1 MKKTGIVNRISSR
14 ELLNPFITSAFLIL
28 SFLILSPVYNY
39 SHAADVVKHEVKLE
53 DRQIYFE
60 AVGVLTPKTVTTLSS
75 KVMGMIT
82 GFNKREGDEVS
93 SAEVIITIDDAEIN
107 ADMAALEAGVAEI
120 ASNRIE
126 LEKNLALAETGKSSA
141 AAQLDLASSTYQ
153 RIKTLY
159 QSKTIAVQEFDKAEA
174 AYKMAS
180 SKMSEAKAQ
189 IEVIISRRAQ
199 IDAKEKQLMA
209 NIQKMKRMKE
219 YTVVNSPID
228 GRITARQTE
237 VGMLASPG
245 MPLVTVEDY
254 KNMLFSA
261 VVPEQ
266 IINNIKIND
275 QVKVIVDV
283 IQDQVFMGEVCEI
296 SPTGDVMTHT
306 FTVKIALHHDP
317 RLKSGMY
324 ARGLFDKH
332 TVKKI
337 SIPSDFI
344 VKRGQIFMVYTS
356 EKDFKYIRPG
366 ASYGNLTEVLSGLN
380 PGEVIIKK

>member
-1 MKKTGIVNRISSR
+1 MKKTVIFSQQGRAG
-14 ELLNPFITSAFLIL
+14 LLKPFITAVFLTLAFFISLL
-28 SFLILSPVYNY
+28 FYNY
-39 SHAADVVKHEVKLE
+39 SFAAEFVKHEVKLE

-82 GFNKREGDEVS
+82 GFSKREGDDVC
-93 SAEVIITIDDAEIN
+93 SAEVIINIDDAEIN
-107 ADMAALEAGVAEI
+107 ADMAALEAGLAEI
-120 ASNRIE
+120 ASNKIE
-126 LEKNLALAETGKSSA
+126 LEKNLALAETGKSAA
-141 AAQLDLASSTYQ
+141 AAQLDLASATYQ

-159 QSKTIAVQEFDKAEA
+159 QSKTIAVQEYDKAEA

-189 IEVIISRRAQ
+189 IEVIISKRAQ

-219 YTVVNSPID
+219 YTVVTSPID

-266 IINNIKIND
+266 IINNVKIDD
-275 QVKVIVDV
+275 QIKVIVDV
-283 IQDQVFMGEVCEI
+283 IEDQVFMGQVCEI

-306 FTVKIALHHDP
+306 FTVKIALNYDP

-337 SIPSDFI
+337 SIPTDFI

-356 EKDFKYIRPG
+356 ENEFKYIRPG
-366 ASYGNLTEVLSGLN
+366 ARYGNLTEVLSGLN

>member
-1 MKKTGIVNRISSR
+1 MKKTVIFSQQGRAG
-14 ELLNPFITSAFLIL
+14 LLKPFITAVFLTLAFFISLL
-28 SFLILSPVYNY
+28 FYNY
-39 SHAADVVKHEVKLE
+39 SFAAEFVKHEVKLE

-82 GFNKREGDEVS
+82 GFSKREGDDVC
-93 SAEVIITIDDAEIN
+93 SAEVIINIDDAEIN
-107 ADMAALEAGVAEI
+107 ADMAALEAGLAEI
-120 ASNRIE
+120 ASNKIE
-126 LEKNLALAETGKSSA
+126 LEKNLALAETGKSAA
-141 AAQLDLASSTYQ
+141 AAQLDLASATYQ

-159 QSKTIAVQEFDKAEA
+159 QSKTIAVQEYDKAEA

-189 IEVIISRRAQ
+189 IEVIISKRAQ

-219 YTVVNSPID
+219 YTVVTSPID

-266 IINNIKIND
+266 IINNVKIDD
-275 QVKVIVDV
+275 QNKVIVDV
-283 IQDQVFMGEVCEI
+283 IEDQVFMGQVCEI

-306 FTVKIALHHDP
+306 FTVKIALNYDP

-337 SIPSDFI
+337 SIPTDFI

-356 EKDFKYIRPG
+356 ENEFKYIRPG
-366 ASYGNLTEVLSGLN
+366 ARYGNLTEVLSGLN

>member
-1 MKKTGIVNRISSR
+1 MKKTGITNQIGNRG
-14 ELLNPFITSAFLIL
+14 LLKPFITSAFLIL
-28 SFLILSPVYNY
+28 SFFISSPAYNY
-39 SHAADVVKHEVKLE
+39 LHAAEAVKHEVKLE

-107 ADMAALEAGVAEI
+107 ADMAALEAGIAEI

-141 AAQLDLASSTYQ
+141 AAQLDLASATYQ

-219 YTVVNSPID
+219 YTVVTSPID

-266 IINNIKIND
+266 IINNIKMND

-324 ARGLFDKH
+324 ARGLFDKQ

-344 VKRGQIFMVYTS
+344 VKRGQMFMVYTS
-356 EKDFKYIRPG
+356 ENEFKYIRPG

>member
-1 MKKTGIVNRISSR
+1 MKDNQIIKGVRRT
-14 ELLNPFITSAFLIL
+14 ELLKALLVLFFALAAVNYCGLL
-28 SFLILSPVYNY
+28 SY
-39 SHAADVVKHEVKLE
+39 SHAADANRHEVKLE
-53 DRQIYFE
+53 DRPVYFE

-82 GFNKREGDEVS
+82 AFNKREGEEVS
-93 SAEVIITIDDAEIN
+93 SSEVILTIDDAEIN
-107 ADMAALEAGVAEI
+107 ADMAALEAGIAEI
-120 ASNRIE
+120 ASNKIE

-159 QSKTIAVQEFDKAEA
+159 QSKTIAVQEFEKAEA

-180 SKMSEAKAQ
+180 SKMNEAKAQ
-189 IEVIISRRAQ
+189 IEVTISRRAQ
-199 IDAKEKQLMA
+199 IEAKEKQIQA
-209 NIQKMKRMKE
+209 NIQKMNRMKQ
-219 YTVVNSPID
+219 YTIVNSPID

-266 IINNIKIND
+266 IINNIKLGD
-275 QVKVIVDV
+275 KVKVIVDV
-283 IQDQVFMGEVCEI
+283 VEDQVFVGEVTEI
-296 SPTGDVMTHT
+296 APTGDVMTHT
-306 FTVKIALHHDP
+306 FKVKIALAHDA

-324 ARGLFDKH
+324 ARGLFEKEI
-332 TVKKI
+332 VKKI
-337 SIPSDFI
+337 SVPSDFI
-344 VKRGQIFMVYTS
+344 VKRGQLFMVYTS
-356 EKDFKYIRPG
+356 ENDFKYVRPG
-366 ASYGNLTEVLSGLN
+366 SVYNNLTEILSGLN
-380 PGEVIIKK
+380 PGDAIIKK

>member
-1 MKKTGIVNRISSR
+1 MKKTFNTNPIKDIKILKSLF
-14 ELLNPFITSAFLIL
+14 LLIFIIFLNIL
-28 SFLILSPVYNY
+28 FIY
-39 SHAADVVKHEVKLE
+39 SYSNAAEIIKHEVKLE
-53 DRQIYFE
+53 DKQIYFE
-60 AVGVLTPKTVTTLSS
+60 AVGVLTPKTITTLSS
-75 KVMGMIT
+75 KVMGTIT
-82 GFNKREGDEVS
+82 GFTKREGEDVS
-93 SAEVIITIDDAEIN
+93 SSETLITIDDAEIN
-107 ADMAALEAGVAEI
+107 ADMAALEAGLAEI
-120 ASNRIE
+120 ASNKIE
-126 LEKNLALAETGKSSA
+126 LEKNLALAETGKSAA

-159 QSKTIAVQEFDKAEA
+159 QSKTIAVQEYEKAEA

-189 IEVIISRRAQ
+189 IEVIISKRAQ

-209 NIQKMKRMKE
+209 NIQKMKRMKQ
-219 YTVVNSPID
+219 YTVVSSPID

-266 IINNIKIND
+266 IINKIKIKD

-283 IQDQVFMGEVCEI
+283 IEDQVFVGEVSEI
-296 SPTGDVMTHT
+296 APTGDVMTHT
-306 FTVKIALHHDP
+306 FTVKIALAYDA

-324 ARGLFDKH
+324 ARGLFEKE

-337 SIPSDFI
+337 SVPTDFI

-356 EKDFKYIRPG
+356 ENEFKYVRPG
-366 ASYGNLTEVLSGLN
+366 TSYGNLTEILSGLN
-380 PGEVIIKK
+380 PGDVIIKK

>member
-1 MKKTGIVNRISSR
+1 MKQNQIIKGVRRSGLSATLLVMFLALVAVNYCG
-14 ELLNPFITSAFLIL
+14 L
-28 SFLILSPVYNY
+28 SNY
-39 SHAADVVKHEVKLE
+39 SHAADANRHEVKLE
-53 DRQIYFE
+53 DRPVYFE

-82 GFNKREGDEVS
+82 AFNKREGEEVAS
-93 SAEVIITIDDAEIN
+93 SEVIITIDDAEIN
-107 ADMAALEAGVAEI
+107 ADMAALEAGIAEI
-120 ASNRIE
+120 ASNKIE

-159 QSKTIAVQEFDKAEA
+159 QSKTIAVQEFEKAEA

-180 SKMSEAKAQ
+180 SKMNEAKAQ
-189 IEVIISRRAQ
+189 IEVIISKRAQ
-199 IDAKEKQLMA
+199 IEAKEKQIQA
-209 NIQKMKRMKE
+209 NIQKMNRMKQ
-219 YTVVNSPID
+219 YTIVTSPID

-266 IINNIKIND
+266 IINTIKLGD
-275 QVKVIVDV
+275 KVKVIVDV
-283 IQDQVFMGEVCEI
+283 IEDQVFVGDVTEI
-296 SPTGDVMTHT
+296 APTGDVMTHT
-306 FTVKIALHHDP
+306 FKVKIALAHDA

-324 ARGLFDKH
+324 ARGLFEKEI
-332 TVKKI
+332 VKKI

-344 VKRGQIFMVYTS
+344 VKRGQLFMVYTS
-356 EKDFKYIRPG
+356 ENEFKYVRPG
-366 ASYGNLTEVLSGLN
+366 SVYNNLTEVLSGLN
-380 PGEVIIKK
+380 PGDVIIKK